1 MSNMAFGIFAKI
13 KKINIMNISYISEQ
27 INEIVETVLPL
38 QKSSG
43 ALQDLLFTHTHTYTP
58 NSGFMDITHKALTR
72 IPLQLYWHLMQNK
85 TFKNND

>member
-43 ALQDLLFTHTHTYTP
+43 ALQD
-58 NSGFMDITHKALTR
+58 
-72 IPLQLYWHLMQNK
+72 
-85 TFKNND
+85 

>member
-43 ALQDLLFTHTHTYTP
+43 ALQDLLFTHTHIHTKLWFYGHHTQGFNQ
-58 NSGFMDITHKALTR
+58 NSFAVILASDAK
-72 IPLQLYWHLMQNK
+72 
-85 TFKNND
+85 